1 MMDGGINNTCTLS
14 CVSKRANWT
23 KWLELFIT
31 FRITNLIDVDGFVH
45 GNWLWKEKY
54 ATRLETTIFD
64 YSTRL
69 HKMIK
74 KQRKAKKLSSVW
86 WKRFSI
92 RWALMFIGVL
102 YEWKHTIENCDFS
115 NKFVFL
121 SVTPWSNGEIFVVMI
136 TWLQGCLQDLTSL
149 GGFQGGKYFYIFSH
163 VLQCIWLWSS

>member
-23 KWLELFIT
+23 NWLELFIT

-45 GNWLWKEKY
+45 GSWLWKEKY

-69 HKMIK
+69 DKMIK

-149 GGFQGGKYFYIFSH
+149 GGFQGGKYTSMRYKFLGAEPHF
-163 VLQCIWLWSS
+163 